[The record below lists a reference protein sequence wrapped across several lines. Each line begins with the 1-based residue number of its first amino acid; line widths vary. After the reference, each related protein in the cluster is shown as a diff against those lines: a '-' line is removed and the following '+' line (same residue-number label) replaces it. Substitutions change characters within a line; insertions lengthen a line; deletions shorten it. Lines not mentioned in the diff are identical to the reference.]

1 MCAASI
7 SANSHEFEGDAEILQ
22 TSKISA
28 ALVDGNALWD
38 TVGANGS
45 FERPSCSGR
54 IAVLRQHEYKGLTV
68 AINCTVQI
76 CPCAT
81 HLDVG
86 GAYFTT
92 QRFSMAWST
101 SAMVF
106 SGLRYE
112 TP

>member
-45 FERPSCSGR
+45 FEKPSCSGR
-54 IAVLRQHEYKGLTV
+54 IAVLRQHEFKGLTV